1 MLRLATK
8 RLAAQGSHAV
18 ARLAAIHASIVA
30 LDDEDLLDIAD
41 IFRERRDT
49 PLAAYAFAE
58 VERRRLSL

>member
-1 MLRLATK
+1 MLTLKSK
-8 RLAAQGSHAV
+8 RLAFQN
-18 ARLAAIHASIVA
+18 ARAARRLDAIEASIVA